1 MFHGRQHNTE
11 AELLCP
17 LVFQM
22 QRGVEKLAHPPPTPP
37 ARLASCEMKMMIILV
52 LSSSSNLRFLMIA
65 LAYAVPTGVIA
76 GWAGVLDMILTPAN
90 VSQVRTRTRTR
101 NVWVGRIDAPFGEM
115 MSAPFRRSAV
125 VEHSHGKS
133 RHIFET
139 L

>member
-1 MFHGRQHNTE
+1 
-11 AELLCP
+11 
-17 LVFQM
+17 
-22 QRGVEKLAHPPPTPP
+22 
-37 ARLASCEMKMMIILV
+37 
-52 LSSSSNLRFLMIA
+52 MIA

-101 NVWVGRIDAPFGEM
+101 NVWVGRMDAPFLEM